1 MWMSCRCNYKEKVR
15 VDSYALG
22 LPPIRKKVVELMKIE
37 TADFEMKSYS
47 IRILFSKAEENIRT
61 LTELILAQREEEK
74 LAKYT

>member
-1 MWMSCRCNYKEKVR
+1 
-15 VDSYALG
+15 
-22 LPPIRKKVVELMKIE
+22 MKIE

-47 IRILFSKAEENIRT
+47 IRIIFSKAEENIRT